1 VLIYPSFI
9 CYYLFVRPRVLVFLF
24 FRVHILVDFAGI
36 FVRIRTEYLVRLL
49 VIVLTEDESL
59 LNYQNLNGWTAL
71 FWAVFVGHE
80 KICRLLIEQ
89 YDCNVNVV
97 DTHSWTPLHYA
108 ASKGFVEIAQ
118 LLVSN
123 QAELNAVD
131 NTFKWT
137 PLIYACRNGQLKMVE
152 YLASVGASLFEV
164 DQDNR
169 DGLYWACEKGH
180 TDIAE
185 FLVARGAD
193 INTVDISD
201 NKTVNK
207 LRSDSRDKEHL
218 IEVANSALQPAIK

>member
-1 VLIYPSFI
+1 
-9 CYYLFVRPRVLVFLF
+9 
-24 FRVHILVDFAGI
+24 
-36 FVRIRTEYLVRLL
+36 
-49 VIVLTEDESL
+49 
-59 LNYQNLNGWTAL
+59 
-71 FWAVFVGHE
+71 
-80 KICRLLIEQ
+80 
-89 YDCNVNVV
+89 
-97 DTHSWTPLHYA
+97 
-108 ASKGFVEIAQ
+108 
-118 LLVSN
+118 
-123 QAELNAVD
+123 
-131 NTFKWT
+131 
-137 PLIYACRNGQLKMVE
+137 MVE